1 MTNICSSYQHSVDNF
16 TGEMK
21 NKYIPP
27 DHFDRILR
35 ASFKE
40 DRALWIL
47 SSETGF
53 RIDDILHIR
62 QWQVPSE
69 SACRHGGQFS
79 LTIREQKTGNVRTVA
94 LSERAQLSL
103 AEIWLHQPKRHKLAY
118 LFPTRRQE
126 RCNNLHRS
134 TVTRHFAEAVRK
146 AGLEGEGYT
155 VHSLRKIYARN
166 RYACTK
172 SMLDVQRDLGHKSL
186 ATTLLYLNDLEL

>member
-16 TGEMK
+16 KEEMK

-27 DHFDRILR
+27 EHFDRILR

-53 RIDDILHIR
+53 RIDDIMHIR

-69 SACRHGGQFS
+69 SECKNRGEFS
-79 LTIREQKTGNVRTVA
+79 LTIRERKTRNVRTVA
-94 LSERAQLSL
+94 LTERALHSL
-103 AEIWLHQPKRHKLAY
+103 REIWLHQPKRHKLAY

-126 RCNNLHRS
+126 QCKNLHRS
-134 TVTRHFAEAVRK
+134 TATRHFAEAVRK

-166 RYACTK
+166 KYACTK
-172 SMLDVQRDLGHKSL
+172 SILDVQRDLGHKSI
-186 ATTLLYLNDLEL
+186 ATTLLYLNDLDL